1 MYMRG
6 EYETSF
12 KLGRGGQGQHLG
24 GSPNSGKD
32 FAFHLKSCGE
42 PLRILSR
49 GWKDQ
54 IWRVTW
60 NGCQERKP
68 RTPYSLLD
76 SPRRYECFCE

>member
-12 KLGRGGQGQHLG
+12 KLGRGGQGWHFQV
-24 GSPNSGKD
+24 SPNSGKG
-32 FAFHLKSCGE
+32 FAFRRKSYGE
-42 PLRILSR
+42 PLRVLSR

-54 IWRVTW
+54 IWPVSW

-68 RTPYSLLD
+68 RTPYSAGL
-76 SPRRYECFCE
+76 SEEV